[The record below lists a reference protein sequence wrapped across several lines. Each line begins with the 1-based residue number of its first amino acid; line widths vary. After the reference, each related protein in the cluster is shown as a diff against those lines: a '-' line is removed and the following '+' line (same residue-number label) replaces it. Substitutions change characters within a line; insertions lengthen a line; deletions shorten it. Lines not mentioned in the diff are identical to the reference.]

1 MLYISNAVRVGRRQS
16 KGQRVQARDQ
26 LRRGDELFLR
36 DPRQV
41 AFHDPDHSKDEE
53 RELLVGHSN
62 KGRLLIVI
70 CTIRADTIRIISA
83 RRATRQEAKVYAQ
96 GI

>member
-1 MLYISNAVRVGRRQS
+1 MQFEWDDAKARANVRKHGVS
-16 KGQRVQARDQ
+16 FA
-26 LRRGDELFLR
+26 EAMSCFY

-41 AFHDPDHSKDEE
+41 AFYDPGHSKHEE

-70 CTIRADTIRIISA
+70 YTIRADTIRIISA
-83 RRATRQEAKVYAQ
+83 RRATRREAKVYAQ

>member
-1 MLYISNAVRVGRRQS
+1 MSCFYDS
-16 KGQRVQARDQ
+16 
-26 LRRGDELFLR
+26 
-36 DPRQV
+36 RQV

-70 CTIRADTIRIISA
+70 YTIRADTIRIISA

>member
-1 MLYISNAVRVGRRQS
+1 MQFEWDDVKARANVRKHKIGFAEAMS
-16 KGQRVQARDQ
+16 C
-26 LRRGDELFLR
+26 FY
-36 DPRQV
+36 DPQQV
-41 AFHDPDHSKDEE
+41 AFYDPDHSKAEE

-70 CTIRADTIRIISA
+70 YTIRTDTIRIISA
-83 RRATRQEAKVYAQ
+83 RRATRQEAKIYAQ

>member
-1 MLYISNAVRVGRRQS
+1 MQFEWDDAKARANMRKHAISFAEAMS
-16 KGQRVQARDQ
+16 C
-26 LRRGDELFLR
+26 FY

-53 RELLVGHSN
+53 RELPVGHSN

-70 CTIRADTIRIISA
+70 YTIRADTIRIISA

>member
-1 MLYISNAVRVGRRQS
+1 MQFEWDDAKARANVRKHGVGFAEATS
-16 KGQRVQARDQ
+16 CFYD
-26 LRRGDELFLR
+26 LE
-36 DPRQV
+36 QV

-53 RELLVGHSN
+53 RELLIGHSN

-70 CTIRADTIRIISA
+70 YTVRVDIIRIISA
-83 RRATRQEAKVYAQ
+83 RRVTRREAKVYAQ

>member
-1 MLYISNAVRVGRRQS
+1 MQFEWDDAKARANVRKHEISFAEAMS
-16 KGQRVQARDQ
+16 C
-26 LRRGDELFLR
+26 FY
-36 DPRQV
+36 DPQQV
-41 AFHDPDHSKDEE
+41 AFYDPDHSKDEE

-70 CTIRADTIRIISA
+70 YTVRADTIRIISA

>member
-1 MLYISNAVRVGRRQS
+1 L
-16 KGQRVQARDQ
+16 
-26 LRRGDELFLR
+26 
-36 DPRQV
+36 P
-41 AFHDPDHSKDEE
+41 
-53 RELLVGHSN
+53 VGHSN

-70 CTIRADTIRIISA
+70 YTIRADTTRIISA